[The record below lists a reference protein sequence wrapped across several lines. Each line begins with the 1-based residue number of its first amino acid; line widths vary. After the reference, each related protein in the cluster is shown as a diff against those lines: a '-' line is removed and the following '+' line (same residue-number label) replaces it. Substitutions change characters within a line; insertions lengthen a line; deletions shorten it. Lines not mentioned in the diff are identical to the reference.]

1 MNRFSDKVRQLLV
14 HMLHDDERAMS
25 LCGVAGGIRHF
36 DTLEQQT
43 LSADARGYL
52 LELSRRGEI
61 PNEQRELIIHYASQL
76 GGAPLE
82 RVEVEELLDHLI
94 FAFPQE
100 EESSDSCHV
109 SRPH

>member
-14 HMLHDDERAMS
+14 HMLHDDEQAMG
-25 LCGVAGGIRHF
+25 LHGGGGGIRHF
-36 DTLEQQT
+36 DTLEQQA
-43 LSADARGYL
+43 LSPEARGYL
-52 LELSRRGEI
+52 LELSHRGEI

-82 RVEVEELLDHLI
+82 RVEIEELLDHLI

-100 EESSDSCHV
+100 EGAPDSGHV